1 MDTPPPASPPA
12 NPAALRQMI
21 FGFWAARALY
31 VAAELG
37 VADLLA
43 SGPRTSDELAS
54 ACGADAP
61 ALYRVLRALASM
73 GVVSELEARRFRLT
87 PLGEYLRTDT
97 PGSLR
102 AFARMMGSD
111 WHWRTFEGVLSS
123 VRTGKP
129 AMEEMV
135 GQPLYDFLAKNPEQE
150 QIFDRA
156 MTGFSSVEHE
166 AIRQAWD
173 FGTSGTLVDVGGGR
187 GHLLAVLLSA
197 HPELRGMLFDR
208 PTVVGGTQDAIR
220 DQGLDDRCERVGGDF
235 FESVPSG
242 GDTYLIKYVLHN
254 WDDDRVG
261 VILRNCR
268 RAMKPSAR
276 LLVVEQL
283 VQPGNAPDPVRLL
296 DLEVLVLV
304 GGRERTEEE
313 FRAMLAASGFSLQR
327 VVPTRLPLSILE
339 AVPV

>member
-1 MDTPPPASPPA
+1 MDAPSPASPPA
-12 NPAALRQMI
+12 NPAALRQLI
-21 FGFWAARALY
+21 FSFWAARALY

-37 VADLLA
+37 LADLLT
-43 SGPRTSDELAS
+43 SGPRTSDELAA
-54 ACGADAP
+54 ACEADAS
-61 ALYRVLRALASM
+61 ALYRVLRALAGM
-73 GVVSELEARRFRLT
+73 GVVSELEPRRFGLT
-87 PLGEYLRTDT
+87 PLGEFLRTDT

-129 AMEEMV
+129 AMEGMV
-135 GQPLYDFLAKNPEQE
+135 GQPLYDFLAKNPKQE
-150 QIFDRA
+150 EIFDRA
-156 MTGFSSVEHE
+156 MTGFSSVEHD

-197 HPELRGMLFDR
+197 HPELRGILFDR
-208 PTVVGGTQDAIR
+208 PTVIDGARDAIG
-220 DQGLDDRCERVGGDF
+220 DKGLDDRCERVGGDF

-242 GDTYLIKYVLHN
+242 GDAYLLKYILHN
-254 WDDDRVG
+254 WNDERVG
-261 VILRNCR
+261 AILRSCR

-296 DLEVLVLV
+296 DLEMLVLV

-313 FRAMLAASGFSLQR
+313 FRAMLAASGFALQR

-339 AVPV
+339 AVPA

>member
-1 MDTPPPASPPA
+1 MEASPPASPPA

-43 SGPRTSDELAS
+43 SGPRHSDELAA
-54 ACGADAP
+54 ACGADAS
-61 ALYRVLRALASM
+61 ALYRVLRALAGM
-73 GVVSELEARRFRLT
+73 GVVSEQEPRRFRLT

-111 WHWRTFEGVLSS
+111 WHWRTFEGILSS

-129 AMEEMV
+129 AMEGMM
-135 GQPLYDFLAKNPEQE
+135 GQPLYEFLAKNPAQE
-150 QIFDRA
+150 ELFDRA
-156 MTGFSSVEHE
+156 MTGFSSVEHD

-173 FGTSGTLVDVGGGR
+173 FGTTGTVVDVGGGR

-197 HPELRGMLFDR
+197 HPELRGILFDR
-208 PTVVGGTQDAIR
+208 PTVIDPTRDAIR
-220 DQGLDDRCERVGGDF
+220 DKGLEDRCERVGGDF

-242 GDTYLIKYVLHN
+242 GDAYLVKYILHN
-254 WDDDRVG
+254 WNDERVG
-261 VILRNCR
+261 AILRSCR

-276 LLVVEQL
+276 LLLVEQL

-296 DLEVLVLV
+296 DLEMLVLV

-313 FRAMLAASGFSLQR
+313 FRAMLAASGFSLTR
-327 VVPTRLPLSILE
+327 VVPTKLPLSILE

>member
-1 MDTPPPASPPA
+1 MEQTPPPSPPA

-43 SGPRTSDELAS
+43 SGARSSDALAA
-54 ACGADAP
+54 ACGAEP
-61 ALYRVLRALASM
+61 SALYRVMRALAGM
-73 GVVSELEARRFRLT
+73 GIVSEQDPRIFRLT
-87 PLGEYLRTDT
+87 PLGEYLRSDT

-129 AMEEMV
+129 VMEEMI
-135 GQPLYDFLAKNPEQE
+135 GQPLYEFLAKNPAQE

-156 MTGFSSVEHE
+156 MTGFSSVEHD

-173 FGTSGTLVDVGGGR
+173 FGGTGTVVDVGGGR
-187 GHLLAVLLSA
+187 GHLLAVLLGA
-197 HPELRGMLFDR
+197 HPGLRGILFDR
-208 PTVVGGTQDAIR
+208 PTVIDGTRDALR
-220 DQGLDDRCERVGGDF
+220 DNKLDDRCERAGGDF
-235 FESVPSG
+235 FEAVPSG
-242 GDTYLIKYVLHN
+242 GDFYLLKYILHN
-254 WDDDRVG
+254 WNDERVG
-261 VILRNCR
+261 AILRSCR
-268 RAMKPSAR
+268 RAMKPSSR

-296 DLEVLVLV
+296 DLEMLVLV

-313 FRAMLAASGFSLQR
+313 FRAMLAASGFSLTR

-339 AVPV
+339 ATPR